1 MSEISSLIEKIR
13 LFNKDRDWE
22 QFHTPKDLAIALNIE
37 TSELLEIF
45 LWKREEDVDVTKLK
59 HELADIF
66 TYAFNIAD
74 KFNLDVT
81 EIVEEKMALNALKYP
96 VEKAKGSS
104 KKYSDL

>member
-22 QFHTPKDLAIALNIE
+22 QFHTPKDLAIALNVE

-45 LWKREEDVDVTKLK
+45 LWKREEDVDMTHLK

-96 VEKAKGSS
+96 VEKFKGSS
-104 KKYSDL
+104 KKYNDL